1 MSFCQII
8 NTTVHYKVYLDSVS
22 VHTVNYLKLKLF
34 WLYNLELN
42 VIVNTTEKK
51 KKQKKKKIPLD
62 LVQLGEESFN
72 FGRGGE

>member
-42 VIVNTTEKK
+42 VIVNTTGKK
-51 KKQKKKKIPLD
+51 KNKRKNPLD